1 MHCVQFLHREDWN
14 LVLSIQL
21 FIVES
26 LVQWFLVTPLNGMI
40 AVNGLH
46 LKKKHGGKTFGKG
59 IFLNLHFI
67 IIINIIA
74 LLLLHVISFINMIF
88 LYNFFLFC
96 IVC

>member
-46 LKKKHGGKTFGKG
+46 LKKNMAEKSFEK
-59 IFLNLHFI
+59 IFYLHFI
-67 IIINIIA
+67 IIYKYY
-74 LLLLHVISFINMIF
+74 FTF
-88 LYNFFLFC
+88 TFTCLYHSL
-96 IVC
+96 I